1 MAGVVFHVEFG
12 FNETSLT
19 RALESG
25 NYARAEKII
34 RDSNNPSSLD
44 EGKSNCY
51 KILLVFDLDRIDFP
65 GDDTFY
71 PFCHTLYAWGSKA
84 VILLLTVAAK

>member
-1 MAGVVFHVEFG
+1 MLFVNGSDYITHWKQAILCEFG

-34 RDSNNPSSLD
+34 RDSNNPS
-44 EGKSNCY
+44 
-51 KILLVFDLDRIDFP
+51 
-65 GDDTFY
+65 
-71 PFCHTLYAWGSKA
+71 
-84 VILLLTVAAK
+84 

>member
-1 MAGVVFHVEFG
+1 MRQQKYISQDNCKPYTMAGVVFHVEFG

-44 EGKSNCY
+44 EGKSNSY
-51 KILLVFDLDRIDFP
+51 KILLVFDL
-65 GDDTFY
+65 
-71 PFCHTLYAWGSKA
+71 
-84 VILLLTVAAK
+84 